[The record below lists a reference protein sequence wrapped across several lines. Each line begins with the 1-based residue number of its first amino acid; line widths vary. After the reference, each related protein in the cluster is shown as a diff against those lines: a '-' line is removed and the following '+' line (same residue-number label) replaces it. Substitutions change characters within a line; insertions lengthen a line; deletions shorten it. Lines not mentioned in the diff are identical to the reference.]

1 MDKATH
7 KGVLT
12 ANAPNPM
19 PHIFPQAVVTTNGFV
34 FCSGSIAMDP
44 KTLKVI
50 DGDIQAHTVSQV
62 RFSSISFSID
72 EEVSLPTLHKG
83 HFQGASYYH
92 LEGIGSSLQT
102 ITY

>member
-1 MDKATH
+1 MAEAKH

-50 DGDIQAHTVSQV
+50 DGDIQAHTVSSI
-62 RFSSISFSID
+62 RPRLHSSNPAGETPFSPPHGWKRWVLS
-72 EEVSLPTLHKG
+72 
-83 HFQGASYYH
+83 
-92 LEGIGSSLQT
+92 
-102 ITY
+102 

>member
-1 MDKATH
+1 MAATEATH

-12 ANAPNPM
+12 ENAPNPM

-50 DGDIQAHTVSQV
+50 DGDIQAHTVSANSGYLLTSDTRTSTPDYPPQSV
-62 RFSSISFSID
+62 PR
-72 EEVSLPTLHKG
+72 
-83 HFQGASYYH
+83 
-92 LEGIGSSLQT
+92 LQT
-102 ITY
+102 